1 MNEVFQQIG
10 NIGIVPVVVLKN
22 VMDAEPL
29 ANALLEGGLPCAE
42 ITFRTDVAAECI
54 DIISNKYPEMLVGA
68 GTVLTIEQAD
78 SAIAAG
84 AQYIVSPGLNPVLVN
99 HCIQKGYPIC
109 PGIMT
114 PSELDLA
121 TNFGLDAVKFF
132 PAELNGG
139 VKMIKA
145 ISAPY
150 QNVKFM
156 PTGGIN
162 ADNVEEYLLCDKVFA
177 CGGSWMVK
185 SDLITSG
192 HFSEIERLTREAVN
206 IIKDVRG

>member
-1 MNEVFQQIG
+1 
-10 NIGIVPVVVLKN
+10 
-22 VMDAEPL
+22 
-29 ANALLEGGLPCAE
+29 
-42 ITFRTDVAAECI
+42 
-54 DIISNKYPEMLVGA
+54 
-68 GTVLTIEQAD
+68 
-78 SAIAAG
+78 
-84 AQYIVSPGLNPVLVN
+84 
-99 HCIQKGYPIC
+99 
-109 PGIMT
+109 MT

-150 QNVKFM
+150 SSVKFM

-162 ADNVEEYLLCDKVFA
+162 ADNVEEYLMCDKVFA

-206 IIKDVRG
+206 IIRDVRG

>member
-54 DIISNKYPEMLVGA
+54 DIISKKYPGILVGA